1 MALQWKW
8 NNKMGSMTVVQ
19 TRDGKTHRYTVN
31 IYACNA
37 IAAFIQEWKDENGKE
52 MYNVWSFWVDKQ
64 HVKNIVKNCGN
75 VFCGETVTN
84 IRLNMYYK
92 YAAKQVLDI
101 LLKNGY
107 KVTCYYKEPK
117 QRKEKKQ

>member
-1 MALQWKW
+1 
-8 NNKMGSMTVVQ
+8 MGSLTLVQ
-19 TRDGKTHRYTVN
+19 TSDGETHRFHIN
-31 IYACNA
+31 IYPCNA
-37 IAAFIQEWKDENGKE
+37 IAAFIHEYKSDEGKD

-64 HVKNIVKNCGN
+64 HVKNIVKNCGDL
-75 VFCGETVTN
+75 FCCSIYEKVTN

-117 QRKEKKQ
+117 LKKETKK